1 MSESDP
7 MKYHMDET
15 RIQCNKEEGKLPGS
29 ESFMWVMRSA
39 ASEEIQAAFF
49 FYSRSRSGEN
59 ARKLL
64 KSFDGYLITD
74 AYSGYDTVPDIKRSL
89 CWSHVRRYFIESIP
103 LDTKGTLLGSDP
115 MKYS

>member
-1 MSESDP
+1 MEGGPARWQKVSDAVAGFLRADGKLAP
-7 MKYHMDET
+7 IYA
-15 RIQCNKEEGKLPGS
+15 EEGKLPSS

-39 ASEEIQAAFF
+39 ESEEIQAAFF

-64 KSFDGYLITD
+64 KGFDGYLITD

-89 CWSHVRRYFIESIP
+89 CWSHVRRYFIE
-103 LDTKGTLLGSDP
+103 
-115 MKYS
+115 

>member
-1 MSESDP
+1 M
-7 MKYHMDET
+7 T
-15 RIQCNKEEGKLPGS
+15 QCNKEEGKLPSS

-39 ASEEIQAAFF
+39 ESEEIQAAFF

-64 KSFDGYLITD
+64 KGFDGCLITD

-89 CWSHVRRYFIESIP
+89 CWSHVRRYFSANFPCFSYSNQNAPSI
-103 LDTKGTLLGSDP
+103 TCCE
-115 MKYS
+115 